1 MLYWFL
7 GLTVINRLILE
18 IGNTELDMKMQSSKG
33 KFLVTVSESS
43 GYDNAYRHCRDFL
56 CPTKSRIQEWFPT
69 LIQARFRAKA
79 LDPFGLLRPKPQG
92 NIESESKVICFFECV
107 DDKCHAFLKLRKV
120 KPDSKGNSF
129 GIYGC
134 LTHQHSI
141 SRDKRSEIVFK
152 NKDEAF
158 SFFEKNLEKTFTL
171 VTTSK
176 KLQYRNYWCRRSQL
190 QKHCGHHPCKSQFS
204 ISPTFN
210 NLKKKYEEHAFNE
223 IPYSIIGIFYH
234 SHENDT
240 RYHKD
245 DLGLSK
251 IISDKPRKHPCK
263 QERPRF
269 RNGKV
274 WPLSARLAGITKEDI
289 EKSRIYHSKGFG
301 KTRKPKDKKK
311 TCSVGNC
318 TLPKCKKDH
327 GIE

>member
-1 MLYWFL
+1 
-7 GLTVINRLILE
+7 
-18 IGNTELDMKMQSSKG
+18 MQSLNRKLSDN
-33 KFLVTVSESS
+33 VSDGRSH
-43 GYDNAYRHCRDFL
+43 NAYRQCRDFL
-56 CPTKSRIQEWFPT
+56 CPTESRIQEWFPT

-79 LDPFGLLRPKPQG
+79 LDPFGLLRPKNNQRDLK
-92 NIESESKVICFFECV
+92 SEVVIICFLECV
-107 DDKCHAFLKLRKV
+107 DDRCHAFIKIRKV

-141 SRDKRSEIVFK
+141 SREKRSEIVFK
-152 NKDEAF
+152 NKIEALD
-158 SFFEKNLEKTFTL
+158 FFEKNLEKTFSN
-171 VTTSK
+171 VK
-176 KLQYRNYWCRRSQL
+176 KKMQYNIYRCRRSRL
-190 QKHCGHHPCKSQFS
+190 AKHCGHHPCKSSFS
-204 ISPTFN
+204 IAPTFN
-210 NLKKKYEEHAFNE
+210 TLKANPKTAELFDNE
-223 IPYSIIGIFYH
+223 MPYSITGLFYH

-251 IISDKPRKHPCK
+251 IISDKPRKHTYK

-269 RNGKV
+269 KNGKV

>member
-1 MLYWFL
+1 
-7 GLTVINRLILE
+7 
-18 IGNTELDMKMQSSKG
+18 MQSSDG
-33 KFLVTVSESS
+33 KFLDKVSESRT
-43 GYDNAYRHCRDFL
+43 YDNAYRHCRDFL
-56 CPTKSRIQEWFPT
+56 CPAESRIQEWFPT

-79 LDPFGLLRPKPQG
+79 LDPFGLLRPKSQG
-92 NIESESKVICFFECV
+92 NIGSETRVICFFECV

-134 LTHQHSI
+134 LTHQHLI
-141 SRDKRSEIVFK
+141 SRDKRSEVVFK
-152 NKDEAF
+152 NKFEAF
-158 SFFEKNLEKTFTL
+158 DFFEKNLEKTFTL

-176 KLQYRNYWCRRSQL
+176 KHLYKNYWCRRSQL
-190 QKHCGHHPCKSQFS
+190 KNHCGHHPCKSQFS

-245 DLGLSK
+245 DLGLFK
-251 IISDKPRKHPCK
+251 VIRDKPSKFPYK
-263 QERPRF
+263 PQRPRF

-289 EKSRIYHSKGFG
+289 EKSRIKHSRGFA

-311 TCSVGNC
+311 TCSDGNC
-318 TLPKCKKDH
+318 SLPKCKKDH

>member
-1 MLYWFL
+1 
-7 GLTVINRLILE
+7 
-18 IGNTELDMKMQSSKG
+18 MQSVKG
-33 KFLVTVSESS
+33 KFVDTTSERSS
-43 GYDNAYRHCRDFL
+43 HNAFRHCRDFL
-56 CPTKSRIQEWFPT
+56 CPIESRIQEWFPT
-69 LIQARFRAKA
+69 LIRARFRAKA
-79 LDPFGLLRPKPQG
+79 LDPFGHLRTKHQD
-92 NIESESKVICFFECV
+92 NLESEVNDIYFLECV
-107 DDKCHAFLKLRKV
+107 DDRCHAFMKLRKV

-152 NKDEAF
+152 NKVQALD
-158 SFFEKNLEKTFTL
+158 FFEKNLEKTFSN
-171 VTTSK
+171 VK
-176 KLQYRNYWCRRSQL
+176 KNLHYNHTIYRCRRSRL
-190 QKHCGHHPCKSQFS
+190 AKHCGHHPCKSNFS
-204 ISPTFN
+204 IAPTFN
-210 NLKKKYEEHAFNE
+210 TSKANPKQSEIFDNE
-223 IPYSIIGIFYH
+223 MPYSITGLFYH

-251 IISDKPRKHPCK
+251 IISDKPCKHPCK
-263 QERPRF
+263 PERPRF

-289 EKSRIYHSKGFG
+289 EKSRIYHYDG

-311 TCSVGNC
+311 ICEVRNC
-318 TLPKCKKDH
+318 TLPKCKKDY

>member
-1 MLYWFL
+1 
-7 GLTVINRLILE
+7 
-18 IGNTELDMKMQSSKG
+18 MQSSNRKS
-33 KFLVTVSESS
+33 LDS
-43 GYDNAYRHCRDFL
+43 AYRQCRDFL
-56 CPTKSRIQEWFPT
+56 CPTESMIQEWFPT

-79 LDPFGLLRPKPQG
+79 LDPFGLLRRKHQE
-92 NIESESKVICFFECV
+92 NLESEVSVIYCLECV
-107 DDKCHAFLKLRKV
+107 DDRCHAFVKLRKV
-120 KPDSKGNSF
+120 KPDSQGNSF

-152 NKDEAF
+152 NKVEAF
-158 SFFEKNLEKTFTL
+158 NFIEKNLEKTFSN
-171 VTTSK
+171 VK
-176 KLQYRNYWCRRSQL
+176 KNLQYNHTTYQCRRSRL
-190 QKHCGHHPCKSQFS
+190 AKHCGHHPCKSNFS
-204 ISPTFN
+204 IAPTFN
-210 NLKKKYEEHAFNE
+210 TLKENPKYAELFDNE
-223 IPYSIIGIFYH
+223 MPYSITGLFYH

-245 DLGLSK
+245 DLGLRK

-311 TCSVGNC
+311 TCSLVNC

-327 GIE
+327 GIEYT